1 MNDMKRIRKKEKS
14 EGKNKSHDGLS
25 QPIYKTVCSTS
36 SIIHIIKTEPP
47 LRAVQLISQSHD
59 GLSQPI

>member
-1 MNDMKRIRKKEKS
+1 MNDMKRKRKS

-36 SIIHIIKTEPP
+36 SIIHVIKTEPP

>member
-1 MNDMKRIRKKEKS
+1 MNDMKRKRKS

-36 SIIHIIKTEPP
+36 SIIHIIKTEPTKSGKP
-47 LRAVQLISQSHD
+47 YKSI
-59 GLSQPI
+59 P